1 MQSRFRTTKA
11 VLAEEGGGGDDVFMQ
26 MLVDDIGIDRGQREM
41 RHGSSETHNPSF
53 ATPPHLILLTIFDRT
68 PTGSS
73 FIRQS

>member
-1 MQSRFRTTKA
+1 
-11 VLAEEGGGGDDVFMQ
+11 MQ